1 MLYYKV
7 GVDFDRVGDVICHN
21 TKKGNIE
28 IIKYCRAQE
37 EEPMDKD
44 FELLFDKKEGNVLT
58 DLLANDNGWFLVS
71 ERFREIILEQFNTN
85 VQFFDVKIKEVQSRS
100 ILEKYYIANILSTVD
115 ALCLEGS
122 EYSAFNI
129 PNSNHQVYSVRKY
142 CLYENAL
149 NGLDLFKLTREHVNC
164 VFCSEKVKKMCEER
178 NITGMSFSVVRQC

>member
-28 IIKYCRAQE
+28 IMKYCRAQE

-149 NGLDLFKLTREHVNC
+149 NGLDLFKLTGEHVNC

-178 NITGMSFSVVRQC
+178 NITGMSFSVIRQC

>member
-28 IIKYCRAQE
+28 IMKYCRAQE

-100 ILEKYYIANILSTVD
+100 ILEKYYIANILPSYWHAFANVV
-115 ALCLEGS
+115 ARLCQCDGTTLPIRWHNF
-122 EYSAFNI
+122 A
-129 PNSNHQVYSVRKY
+129 
-142 CLYENAL
+142 NAMAKD
-149 NGLDLFKLTREHVNC
+149 GR
-164 VFCSEKVKKMCEER
+164 R
-178 NITGMSFSVVRQC
+178 RA

>member
-28 IIKYCRAQE
+28 ILKYCRAQE

-71 ERFREIILEQFNTN
+71 ERFRETILEQFNTN

-100 ILEKYYIANILSTVD
+100 ILEQYYIANNKNKCEKSD
-115 ALCLEGS
+115 HKKKKSALL
-122 EYSAFNI
+122 
-129 PNSNHQVYSVRKY
+129 HQNKALPSVV
-142 CLYENAL
+142 L
-149 NGLDLFKLTREHVNC
+149 
-164 VFCSEKVKKMCEER
+164 SEKNCFLPLFRLFFPV
-178 NITGMSFSVVRQC
+178 SF

>member
-28 IIKYCRAQE
+28 IMKYCRAQE

-85 VQFFDVKIKEVQSRS
+85 VQFFDVKIKEVQS
-100 ILEKYYIANILSTVD
+100 INT
-115 ALCLEGS
+115 
-122 EYSAFNI
+122 
-129 PNSNHQVYSVRKY
+129 
-142 CLYENAL
+142 
-149 NGLDLFKLTREHVNC
+149 
-164 VFCSEKVKKMCEER
+164 
-178 NITGMSFSVVRQC
+178 

>member
-1 MLYYKV
+1 M
-7 GVDFDRVGDVICHN
+7 
-21 TKKGNIE
+21 
-28 IIKYCRAQE
+28 KYCRAQE

-149 NGLDLFKLTREHVNC
+149 NGLDLFKLTGEHVNC